1 MSVTMIGCA
10 GGCGK
15 AVLPDMLATS
25 GWTLLQITGRYR
37 CGECDRN
44 LAFASIATGAPAG
57 DQADTLPP
65 DSRGALKELPQ
76 RPALREGVK
85 P

>member
-1 MSVTMIGCA
+1 VIGCA

-15 AVLPDMLATS
+15 TVHPDDVAAS

-44 LAFASIATGAPAG
+44 LAFASTATGAPPRDA
-57 DQADTLPP
+57 ADILPP
-65 DSRGALKELPQ
+65 HSRGALKELPQ
-76 RPALREGVK
+76 RPPLREGVK